1 MFDGGEKKTKGI
13 LFLFG
18 LVLYVWG
25 AMTLANLA
33 LGYVHIDKTVG
44 TAHGVYHKGYT
55 HAHTRNGSP
64 FVTWNIPQL
73 RAGVTSHIIIRITS

>member
-1 MFDGGEKKTKGI
+1 MTKGI
-13 LFLFG
+13 LFLFV

-25 AMTLANLA
+25 ANLA
-33 LGYVHIDKTVG
+33 LGYVHVDKTVG
-44 TAHGVYHKGYT
+44 TAHGIYHKGYT

-73 RAGVTSHIIIRITS
+73 RAGVTSHIIIRITA

>member
-1 MFDGGEKKTKGI
+1 MTKGI

-44 TAHGVYHKGYT
+44 TAHV
-55 HAHTRNGSP
+55 S
-64 FVTWNIPQL
+64 I
-73 RAGVTSHIIIRITS
+73 S